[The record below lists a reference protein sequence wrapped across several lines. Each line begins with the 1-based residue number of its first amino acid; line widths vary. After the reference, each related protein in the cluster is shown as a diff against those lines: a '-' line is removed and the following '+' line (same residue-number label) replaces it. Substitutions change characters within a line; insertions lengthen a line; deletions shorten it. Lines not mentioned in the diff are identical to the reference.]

1 MPIASAPISSP
12 IVDQHPVA
20 TTDIEPI
27 EDVDPIAPDVNI
39 VALDVVMSILYTCK
53 NMKMMWVM
61 YQIRLTTKKPLLVFK
76 FIAAPTSHLWFKE
89 GF

>member
-27 EDVDPIAPDVNI
+27 EDVDPIALDVNI
-39 VALDVVMSILYTCK
+39 VALDVVMIILSTCK

-61 YQIRLTTKKPLLVFK
+61 YQI
-76 FIAAPTSHLWFKE
+76 
-89 GF
+89 

>member
-27 EDVDPIAPDVNI
+27 EDVDPVAPDVNI
-39 VALDVVMSILYTCK
+39 VALDVVVKILSTYR

-61 YQIRLTTKKPLLVFK
+61 SQIRLSTKKPLLVLK